1 MPIRCLQLFFFAM
14 NHMQTFKYSSNIQY
28 FRALHGLSSTIFLTI
43 LVLIP
48 FSFTHG
54 QLNSI
59 SELETEPY
67 TVEWIGEFPSKDSK
81 QSTAF
86 KDKMA
91 GIILGKKKAEISK
104 PFSIFGTNPNNFWIL
119 DQGIGM
125 IIRNSEGTS
134 EIPLALRK
142 ENKIYPSL
150 AGICAF
156 TDENLLFTDSRLN
169 QIFILSKDG
178 KDLRK
183 FNDSLKLDQPT
194 GIAWSEVNNEIWV
207 VETHAHQI
215 AILNPKGEVIRKIG
229 KRGSAPGEFNYPTF
243 IWIDSSGNVYI
254 VDSMN
259 FRVQIFNNTGEFI
272 SEFGEIGD
280 ASGYF
285 ARPKGVATDSYGH
298 IYLADALYHVVQIY
312 DREGNFLHYF
322 GSQGHAKE
330 QFWMPGGIYID
341 ENDYIYVADT
351 YNSRVQIFQLVN
363 KQ

>member
-1 MPIRCLQLFFFAM
+1 M
-14 NHMQTFKYSSNIQY
+14 NYMQIFKCSINVQY
-28 FRALHGLSSTIFLTI
+28 FRTLQVLSSAIFLT
-43 LVLIP
+43 LLFLIP
-48 FSFTHG
+48 FSFTQG

-59 SELETEPY
+59 SGQETESY
-67 TVEWIGEFPSKDSK
+67 SVEWIGEFPSKDSK
-81 QSTAF
+81 QSSAF
-86 KDKMA
+86 KEKIA

-104 PFSIFGTNPNNFWIL
+104 PFSIFAANLNNFWIL
-119 DQGIGM
+119 DQGTGI
-125 IIRNSEGTS
+125 IIRNSEGTG
-134 EIPLALRK
+134 EVPLALRK

-150 AGICAF
+150 TGICAF
-156 TDENLLFTDSRLN
+156 NDENLLFTDSRLN

-183 FNDSLKLDQPT
+183 LNDSLKLDQPT

-215 AILNPKGEVIRKIG
+215 AILNQKGEVIRKIG
-229 KRGSAPGEFNYPTF
+229 KRGSGRGEFNYPTF
-243 IWIDSSGNVYI
+243 IWIDSSGNIYI

-259 FRVQIFNNTGEFI
+259 FRVQIFNKTGEFI

-312 DREGNFLHYF
+312 DRKGNFLHYF
-322 GSQGHAKE
+322 GSQGHGKE

-351 YNSRVQIFQLVN
+351 YNSRIQIFQLVN
-363 KQ
+363 K